1 MALRQFSLTD
11 FRNLKST
18 TLDFNPRFNLITGCN
33 AAGKTNLL
41 ESIYMLCQGQSFRHR
56 RNEVCIQSGKEFFLI
71 FGRFDNDKIGISRSD
86 QKTSIRINGENAH
99 KLSQLTSITPIR
111 VVYSESFKY
120 VVGQP
125 KDKRAFID
133 WLLFH
138 VEHDFKDIWNQ
149 YRHGLKQRNALLRSK
164 MGLDQLTHWN
174 EFVASQG
181 ELIYELRKTYCQK
194 LEEKVNDDFVFLT
207 DNQTIQIEY
216 CPGWKDEKYPLLEA
230 LNGSNDKDIQR
241 GFTSV
246 GIHRDDI
253 RIRANEIDVSDVFS
267 RGQLKR
273 LSIALVLAQ
282 LSILRQRTDKSTILL
297 IDDLEA
303 ELDQVSIKK
312 VLKLIKALEVQ
323 AFVSN
328 IGSLSSYTPLLQQ
341 YHMFHVEHGI
351 IRPVK

>member
-18 TLDFNPRFNLITGCN
+18 TLDFNHQFNLITGCN

-41 ESIYMLCQGQSFRHR
+41 ESIYLLCQGQSFRHR
-56 RNEVCIQSGKEFFLI
+56 RNEVCIQRGKESFLL
-71 FGRFDNDKIGISRSD
+71 FGRFDNDKIGISRSNH
-86 QKTSIRINGENAH
+86 KTSIRINGENAS
-99 KLSQLTSITPIR
+99 KLSQLTAITPIR
-111 VVYSESFKY
+111 VIYSESFSY
-120 VVGQP
+120 VIGQP
-125 KDKRAFID
+125 KDKRAFVD

-138 VEHDFKDIWNQ
+138 VEHEFMTIWNQ

-164 MGLDQLTHWN
+164 SGLDQLTHWN

-181 ELIYELRKTYCQK
+181 EDIYQLRKLYCEK
-194 LEEKVNDDFVFLT
+194 LEDKINSEFAFLT
-207 DNQTIQIEY
+207 DNQTIQIVY
-216 CPGWKDEKYPLLEA
+216 CPGWKNDQYQLLEA
-230 LNGSNDKDIQR
+230 LNRAKDTDIKR

-246 GIHRDDI
+246 GIHRDDFQI
-253 RIRANEIDVSDVFS
+253 KANDIDVSDILS

-282 LSILRQRTDKSTILL
+282 LSILRKNTDKQTILL

-303 ELDQVSIKK
+303 ELDRDSIEK
-312 VLKLIKALEVQ
+312 VLKLIQEMEIQ
-323 AFVSN
+323 SFISN
-328 IGSLSSYTPLLQQ
+328 IEGLSNYMGLLQQ
-341 YHMFHVEHGI
+341 YHMFHVEHGM